1 MLKVLSKKLK
11 EEDKEEDQENR
22 LLFDIVAGTSIG
34 AMNSAVLV
42 SQFLQTGSWEDA
54 IEKLELFWTDKEEGL
69 ASTLSQQDIKYL
81 VGLNGRKH
89 QKKIAKVLLQQR
101 LLEDTIL

>member
-1 MLKVLSKKLK
+1 MSSEENKPKRQRALVLQGGGAVGAYEVGVLKVLSKKLK
-11 EEDKEEDQENR
+11 EEDKEEGQENR

-54 IEKLELFWTDKEEGL
+54 IEKRT
-69 ASTLSQQDIKYL
+69 
-81 VGLNGRKH
+81 
-89 QKKIAKVLLQQR
+89 VLDR
-101 LLEDTIL
+101 

>member
-1 MLKVLSKKLK
+1 
-11 EEDKEEDQENR
+11 
-22 LLFDIVAGTSIG
+22 
-34 AMNSAVLV
+34 MNGAVLV

-69 ASTLSQQDIKYL
+69 ALTLSEQDINKL
-81 VGLNGRKH
+81 PGWADGGKH